1 MSSKSN
7 SKKNRGS
14 AEKFF
19 FKWTATTLNAYT
31 NTIKNNYLKILVSHC
46 TRARLGDEEA
56 SKNFDFSELGANPR
70 VVKDDREDIRKRLK
84 DAKSRAWT
92 NEEAK
97 TETVLLD
104 TFELKNKQFQAI
116 SLVELSALYRLKTLV
131 KMCQE
136 LGEMLSRMSTWLDS
150 NTKAFSKVSG
160 MSEVS
165 KFIVKMFESVCGMGE
180 IFCLTSVNWMECKHS
195 KVLNPT
201 KKEYVRTEDERLEI
215 TKEPEKYCQ
224 QFMSQINYYRTLV
237 YTLACSFEAV
247 LETIFVSINQ
257 EKCEVRQ
264 REITMILKKLPP
276 QYLFSKNKLKF
287 SERTARLLENPPRNS
302 FIFSIMMDSGDDS
315 KKDSGKVRL
324 ESNKSTKKVKSS
336 KYRHG
341 RTNDEK
347 SGKSEKKSEKS
358 LKSDQTQP
366 SDKSKS
372 KSKSK
377 KKSIID
383 KIVRKGSNSNRSE
396 KK

>member
-224 QFMSQINYYRTLV
+224 QFMSQINYYR
-237 YTLACSFEAV
+237 
-247 LETIFVSINQ
+247 
-257 EKCEVRQ
+257 
-264 REITMILKKLPP
+264 EITMILKKLPP